1 MESSTVRNEEGGKR
15 LSEFY
20 DLHAHPDPD
29 ASLPINPVTPTDL
42 AGQSDADAQFGPSPD
57 AVLGR
62 ILCATGP
69 ADWDA
74 VAASARWWPG
84 TVPAFG
90 VHPWHFHEVGNI
102 PSWLDELRHR
112 LESHPAAWLGE
123 AGLDCYRQ
131 GLPAIEAQQEMLAVQ
146 LELAAALDRPVNLH
160 CVKAW
165 DELVLTLDASYLR
178 SGARPFIV
186 HSFAGPYQ
194 MVDILAER
202 GAYFTQGPLQS
213 RRDNRKA
220 RERAALIPEDR
231 LLLESDAFLAP
242 GRDDPAALTDT
253 VAWLADVRNTP
264 VADLAMVIMENSRR
278 LLA

>member
-1 MESSTVRNEEGGKR
+1 MSG
-15 LSEFY
+15 FY

-29 ASLPINPVTPTDL
+29 AAFPDGPVPPAAGTSDSPGPVDSPDPAASAPSVPT
-42 AGQSDADAQFGPSPD
+42 AD

-62 ILCATGP
+62 VLCGTGP

-74 VAASARWWPG
+74 VAAAARWWPG

-90 VHPWHFHEVGNI
+90 LHPWHFHEVENE
-102 PSWLDELRHR
+102 PSWLDELTRR
-112 LESHPAAWLGE
+112 LESHRAAWVGE

-131 GLPAIEAQQEMLAVQ
+131 GLPPIEAQQDMLAIQ

-165 DELVLTLDASYLR
+165 DEFVETLDAKYVKNSP
-178 SGARPFIV
+178 RPFIV

-220 RERAALIPEDR
+220 REWAARIPEDR

-242 GRDDPAALTDT
+242 GRDDPAALSDT
-253 VAWLADVRNTP
+253 LAWLADVRNTP
-264 VADLAMVIMENSRR
+264 IDDLASTILKNSRR

>member
-1 MESSTVRNEEGGKR
+1 MRKEENR

-29 ASLPINPVTPTDL
+29 AVLPDSPVPPTEST
-42 AGQSDADAQFGPSPD
+42 GPSDSFGPALASSSPD
-57 AVLGR
+57 VVLGR

-74 VAASARWWPG
+74 VSASSRWWPG

-90 VHPWHFHEVGNI
+90 VHPWHFHEVENT
-102 PSWLDELRHR
+102 PSWLDELRQR
-112 LESHPAAWLGE
+112 LESHPYAWLGE

-131 GLPAIEAQQEMLAVQ
+131 GLPPIETQQEMLAAQ

-165 DELVLTLDASYLR
+165 DELVRTLDASYLT
-178 SGARPFIV
+178 GGPRPFIV

-220 RERAALIPEDR
+220 RERAARIPDDR

-242 GRDDPAALTDT
+242 GRDDPAALADT
-253 VAWLADVRNTP
+253 LAWLADVRRMP
-264 VADLAMVIMENSRR
+264 VADLATVIMENSRR